1 MIPRMMIVLFLLS
14 CVFTVKSQAQDNSA
28 LEAVVSVTGYVYD
41 GATREPVNGVKV
53 TFTKRG
59 HNPNIATSN
68 KGGYY
73 LVTSLEPGETYVV
86 RVEKPGFFQDEF
98 EYSVP
103 NTNRYQEVSRD
114 LLVQPLRKGATI
126 PVYVHP
132 FELNKSKLKVG
143 ASEFLDEVAH
153 MLRLNPNVSIE
164 ISCYP
169 DSDENES
176 ANMKMTNERCDAIRS
191 YLTSKGVEA
200 KRLSIRAF
208 GETDPRN
215 PKPIRKTPKGKRYI
229 GSVYMTITS
238 I

>member
-1 MIPRMMIVLFLLS
+1 MIPRMLIAAFLLT
-14 CVFTVKSQAQDNSA
+14 CFTALQVQAQDNSA

-41 GATREPVNGVKV
+41 GETREPVNGVKV

-59 HNPNIATSN
+59 SNPNIATSN

-86 RVEKPGFFQDEF
+86 RIEKPGYFQDEF

-114 LLVQPLRKGATI
+114 VLMQPLRKGATI
-126 PVYVHP
+126 PVYVNP

-153 MLRLNPNVSIE
+153 MLRLNPNVRIE
-164 ISCYP
+164 IACYP
-169 DSDENES
+169 DSDANEA
-176 ANMKMTNERCDAIRS
+176 ANMKMTNERCNAIRS
-191 YLTSKGVEA
+191 YLTAKGVDT
-200 KRLSIRAF
+200 KRLSISAH
-208 GETDPRN
+208 GKTDPRN
-215 PKPIRKTPKGKRYI
+215 PAPIRKSPKGKRYV
-229 GSVYMTITS
+229 GSVYMTVL
-238 I
+238 